1 MPFADMQSFLNDAK
15 FKSVVRQLVT
25 LGAAEVTLDLK
36 GLREDVLH
44 ERG

>member
-1 MPFADMQSFLNDAK
+1 MRDFLNDAK
-15 FKSVVRQLVT
+15 FKSVVRQLIS
-25 LGAAEVTLDLK
+25 LGAMEVTLDLK

>member
-1 MPFADMQSFLNDAK
+1 MQSFLNDAK

-44 ERG
+44 ERGCFA